1 MKVRDLL
8 TKIDM
13 INNFVKFKI
22 VDKKGYVLQ

>member
-1 MKVRDLL
+1 MKVRYLL

-22 VDKKGYVLQ
+22 VDKKGHVLQ